1 MTDIKKEMTTGIN
14 QNIASFLIY
23 NDLYMTF
30 NDLHLQYTPVSR
42 PVITPTSPAT
52 LSALMD
58 ISNEQKTISDLRY
71 SL

>member
-1 MTDIKKEMTTGIN
+1 MTGIRNEMTTGIN
-14 QNIASFLIY
+14 QHNESFIQYNITDVTL
-23 NDLYMTF
+23 NG
-30 NDLHLQYTPVSR
+30 LHLQYTPVSR

-58 ISNEQKTISDLRY
+58 ISNEQKTIADLRY

>member
-1 MTDIKKEMTTGIN
+1 MTGIRNEMTIDIN
-14 QNIASFLIY
+14 QHNKSYKQYNIT
-23 NDLYMTF
+23 DMTL
-30 NDLHLQYTPVSR
+30 NYLHLQYTTVSR

-58 ISNEQKTISDLRY
+58 ISNEQKTIADLRY

>member
-14 QNIASFLIY
+14 QNSASFLIY
-23 NDLYMTF
+23 IYMTF